1 MANLTGSR
9 SVFPNQ
15 LDSFRELV
23 DISPSKK
30 VQAKRYQELKM
41 KEVLSTAEV
50 SELNSLMTELQDF
63 IVTPEYTNKMLDALI
78 NLESFFLTETVGF
91 VNTKQTEM
99 NSYVDTKKTEMQTE
113 INKFSYKGVY
123 SPSTSYLKNNFVDFN
138 DGSSNQ
144 TYLCI
149 ENCIDKEPSSNP
161 LFWRKMT
168 IQGQRGLQ
176 GESGANF
183 IFKGTWDNGIT
194 FMKDEAVRF
203 GGMLFVSKI
212 DNNVGNSPSLTSDTN
227 YWFRAMDI
235 TVTVRKMVGT
245 RNIVSQTSTV
255 NFITGEISS
264 FNPDVDSL
272 DVYMNSTRLTKG
284 TDYNI
289 NLNNQAI
296 DKIGGTWDGS
306 MEQPVFF
313 EFVVTKNIIND
324 LIFKD
329 GSALSNGSVTRN
341 KLDVDTQVEIN
352 KVSGI
357 ETKVGNGALTTTA
370 QDVVGA
376 INEHEGDISSVNSQ
390 LAQDE
395 LNLVSHKAENLTQII
410 VVNRDSTLSGD
421 QIVSGLSGK
430 PKRIDV
436 LMNSQGLS
444 IKHSI
449 GFWSPNQGSSSIYNL
464 GNNNN
469 FAGVSR
475 IVVMA
480 NDANN
485 LTWANVKNVQNG
497 SFTLEW
503 SKLGSGGT
511 GSMQLLILCTYHG
524 ED

>member
-9 SVFPNQ
+9 STFPNQ
-15 LDSFRELV
+15 LDVFREIV

-41 KEVLSTAEV
+41 KEVLSPAEV
-50 SELNSLMTELQDF
+50 SELNSLMTELQEF

-78 NLESFFLTETVGF
+78 NLESFFLNETAGF
-91 VNTKQTEM
+91 VNNKQTEM
-99 NSYVDTKKTEMQTE
+99 NTYVDTKKTEMQTE
-113 INKFSYKGVY
+113 INSFNYKGAY

-144 TYLCI
+144 TYICLQDCM
-149 ENCIDKEPSSNP
+149 EKEPSSNP
-161 LFWRKMT
+161 LFWRKLT
-168 IQGQRGLQ
+168 IQGTKGDTGL
-176 GESGANF
+176 SGVNF

-212 DNNVGNSPSLTSDTN
+212 DNNVGNSPSLTADTN

-245 RNIVSQTSTV
+245 RNIVSQASTV

-284 TDYNI
+284 IDYNI

-306 MEQPVFF
+306 MGQPVFF

-341 KLDVDTQVEIN
+341 KLDVDTQAEIN
-352 KVSGI
+352 KVGGI
-357 ETKVGNGALTTTA
+357 ESKVGSGALTTTA
-370 QDVVGA
+370 QNIVGA

-390 LAQDE
+390 LAQDA
-395 LNLVSHKAENLTQII
+395 LNLSNHIGAQGINAH
-410 VVNRDSTLSGD
+410 
-421 QIVSGLSGK
+421 GLSGK
-430 PKRIDV
+430 I
-436 LMNSQGLS
+436 
-444 IKHSI
+444 IHSA
-449 GFWSPNQGSSSIYNL
+449 GSNENGEWIRFEDGTQICTRRMPFEPFTANTLKSYNL
-464 GNNNN
+464 SFPASFIGYSYSVTLNVLSAYSTIDFAINMLRANN
-469 FAGVSR
+469 FS
-475 IVVMA
+475 
-480 NDANN
+480 D
-485 LTWANVKNVQNG
+485 
-497 SFTLEW
+497 SEFTL
-503 SKLGSGGT
+503 
-511 GSMQLLILCTYHG
+511 HG
-524 ED
+524 KFTVTQSYAFAYIAIGRWK

>member
-9 SVFPNQ
+9 STFPNQ
-15 LDSFRELV
+15 LDVFNEIADLP
-23 DISPSKK
+23 PSKK

-41 KEVLSTAEV
+41 KEILSPAEV

-63 IVTPEYTNKMLDALI
+63 IITPEYTNKMLDALV
-78 NLESFFLTETVGF
+78 NLESFFLNETVGF

-113 INKFSYKGVY
+113 INKFSYKGAY

-161 LFWRKMT
+161 LFWRKLT
-168 IQGQRGLQ
+168 IQGAKGSK
-176 GESGANF
+176 GDSGANF

-235 TVTVRKMVGT
+235 TVTVRKMIGT

-296 DKIGGTWDGS
+296 DKISGTWDGS

-324 LIFKD
+324 LLFKD
-329 GSALSNGSVTRN
+329 GTALQDGTVTRN
-341 KLDVDTQVEIN
+341 KLDLETQ
-352 KVSGI
+352 GI
-357 ETKVGNGALTTTA
+357 LANVNSLNRNILMTMVGNSEKVEFPSNGNIVTTTYDSSMQVLKTSTVIFNVDGGILEVIQFSDGTYYKLLTTFGE
-370 QDVVGA
+370 DG
-376 INEHEGDISSVNSQ
+376 SVNTVV
-390 LAQDE
+390 QD
-395 LNLVSHKAENLTQII
+395 N
-410 VVNRDSTLSGD
+410 
-421 QIVSGLSGK
+421 
-430 PKRIDV
+430 
-436 LMNSQGLS
+436 
-444 IKHSI
+444 
-449 GFWSPNQGSSSIYNL
+449 
-464 GNNNN
+464 
-469 FAGVSR
+469 
-475 IVVMA
+475 
-480 NDANN
+480 
-485 LTWANVKNVQNG
+485 
-497 SFTLEW
+497 
-503 SKLGSGGT
+503 
-511 GSMQLLILCTYHG
+511 
-524 ED
+524 